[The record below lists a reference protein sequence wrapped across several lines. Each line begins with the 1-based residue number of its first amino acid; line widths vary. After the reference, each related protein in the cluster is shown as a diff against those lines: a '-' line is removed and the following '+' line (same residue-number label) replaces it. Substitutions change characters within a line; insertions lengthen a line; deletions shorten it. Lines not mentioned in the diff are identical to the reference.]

1 MRHHRALIGCFCV
14 TVSLLLTF
22 AAQSAP
28 AVGANVS
35 GALGQNPALLG
46 FAPVFTAAADVD
58 VALPGVA
65 GLQSLMDEWY
75 DKEAEQLKI
84 LLDFSSQEKAEET
97 LAALNKAFS
106 TLQDG
111 QGLAVTGLTLGRLGL
126 GVTASAATHT
136 VDRSSIVSDE
146 GTSSGYAGTLD
157 LTLDGIERADAV
169 LAIGLPITRFLA
181 VGASAKMSRLFAQQ
195 MAIEATIEDLADD
208 DEAAPTSI
216 YEVGEGLLFDA
227 GVALNLKYV
236 QIDVAL
242 KDIGNVEWKAEKP
255 PWDEDAVVGEPRD
268 HSPLRRFSGG
278 VVLKPFDSL
287 DLSAR
292 YDKNLAGNT
301 VVRAEAAFRPVRWLT
316 LKVGQVAV
324 DGERTYY
331 TLGGGLRLWA
341 FGLDAGIAAKDDVI
355 VGGRARLSIGF

>member
-1 MRHHRALIGCFCV
+1 M
-14 TVSLLLTF
+14 
-22 AAQSAP
+22 
-28 AVGANVS
+28 
-35 GALGQNPALLG
+35 
-46 FAPVFTAAADVD
+46 
-58 VALPGVA
+58 
-65 GLQSLMDEWY
+65 
-75 DKEAEQLKI
+75 
-84 LLDFSSQEKAEET
+84 
-97 LAALNKAFS
+97 
-106 TLQDG
+106 
-111 QGLAVTGLTLGRLGL
+111 

-236 QIDVAL
+236 QCAAL
-242 KDIGNVEWKAEKP
+242 KDIGAEWKAEKP

-268 HSPLRRFSGG
+268 HSPLRR
-278 VVLKPFDSL
+278 
-287 DLSAR
+287 SA
-292 YDKNLAGNT
+292 
-301 VVRAEAAFRPVRWLT
+301 EEW
-316 LKVGQVAV
+316 
-324 DGERTYY
+324 
-331 TLGGGLRLWA
+331 
-341 FGLDAGIAAKDDVI
+341 
-355 VGGRARLSIGF
+355 S